1 MATIVI
7 GFNRHLERE
16 WLNQVS
22 AWVDNGITGK
32 ELRAKVEEL
41 LTPFFTSKVAKEK
54 TRNLLLGIW
63 DRLPNHIPSSFQKE
77 AAEFSCDETNGLVI
91 QWGMMIAK
99 YPFFAFIAGQI
110 GRLFKLQ
117 NIFAY
122 SQLERRIIEQYGDT
136 ETIKRS
142 LRFVVKTMCNL
153 DVLNSN
159 NKGNYN
165 LCSSL
170 SIQKPEI
177 KVWLVEAALYS
188 DGTGSRSLS
197 AISRDPFWFPFDLD
211 IHAYEIDRNS
221 KFDLHHQMN
230 DVIVFIK

>member
-1 MATIVI
+1 MAVVI
-7 GFNRHLERE
+7 GFNRHLERK
-16 WLNQVS
+16 WLDQVV
-22 AWVDNGITGK
+22 AWVENGVQGK
-32 ELRAKVEEL
+32 ELRSKVEEL

-63 DRLPNHIPSSFQKE
+63 DRLPKHIPSSFQKE
-77 AAEFSCDETNGLVI
+77 AAELSGRDESNGLVV

-110 GRLFKLQ
+110 GRLAKLQ
-117 NIFAY
+117 NTFSYA
-122 SQLERRIIEQYGDT
+122 QLERRVVEQYGDT
-136 ETIKRS
+136 ETVKRS

-153 DVLNSN
+153 NVLKSN

-165 LCSSL
+165 LCSPV
-170 SIQKPEI
+170 SIQQADI
-177 KVWLVEAALYS
+177 KIWLVEAALYS

-197 AISRDPFWFPFDLD
+197 AISTDPFWFPFEFD

-230 DVIVFIK
+230 DVVVFIK